1 MSRVPIVALLFFVSS
16 ASILRAQST
25 SASLAGRITDPSKA
39 LIVDA
44 KVAAVNGG
52 TNFRYETTTNAEGA
66 YYLANLAPGVYRLEV
81 EKTGFKK
88 IIKPDV
94 ILHVQDALAIDFTM
108 TLGAASETVTVE
120 AGAPLLN
127 TSDASVSTL
136 IGNRFVE
143 NMPLNGRSFS
153 SLIDLTPGV
162 VLTPTNQYQQGQFS
176 VNGQRP
182 DANYFLVDGVSANLG
197 NGTVSPAQGGAGQLP
212 ATSAFGGTSN
222 LVSLDALEEFRIQT
236 STFAPEYGSTP
247 GAQISVVTKSGTN
260 SFHGTAFEYWRNEI
274 LDANDWFADNQGLKK
289 AALRQN
295 DFGGVLGGPIIKD
308 KLFFFG
314 SYEGLRVR
322 QPLIANTYVPTLA
335 TLASASAGVQPLLN
349 AFPKPTPGGKDFGNG
364 TAAFTASYSDPSSL
378 DSSSIRIDYLPL
390 QKVTVFGR
398 YSDSP
403 SSVAQRAAGVE
414 QRAYSEILHTKN
426 RFQSLTLGSNQ
437 LITTRLT
444 NEFRFNYSRSRGEN
458 FDTLDNF
465 GGAVPPPDSVLFPS
479 FASSN
484 TASFSFFGDF
494 NPFGLNYDKG
504 KLANN
509 LQHQINV
516 TDNVSRV
523 IGTHQ
528 LKFGLDYRRLR
539 PEAGLLAYDVQYVF
553 GSLAAIVANTVPEAF
568 IVSRTADVQLVI
580 SNWSLFAQ
588 DTWKATHNLTI
599 TYGVRWEYNA
609 APSSPNGT
617 LPFTVTGLNNLATA
631 QLAPPGTPLW
641 DPQKD
646 DFAPRLGVAW
656 QPRPTL
662 VVRAGA
668 GIFYDLGYSDVTDAM
683 TAFPYAQQKLLLG
696 TPTMA
701 LSFPLSAA
709 NAAPPPFTTAPPS
722 PYTAVVD
729 PNHVLPRTYE
739 WNAAVEQT
747 VSRADVLTLTYVG
760 ARGRKLMR
768 QDLYNA
774 PNPNFNGEFDL
785 MRNGASS
792 SYDALQ
798 AQFRHRLAHGLQTLF
813 SYTWAHAI
821 DDVSSDVFF
830 VNVPPGVAPSSSD
843 RGPSDYDI
851 RQTFAGA
858 VSYDIPAAGSGVWKS
873 IFGNWSADSIIYVR
887 TAPPVNVVTGLD
899 PFNTG
904 FLAGAFGVAR
914 PNLVPGVPL
923 YLDESN
929 APGGKI
935 INAGAFSVPAVG
947 QGDLGRNALRG
958 FGATQLDL
966 TLRRQFRFT
975 ERLSLQARADFF
987 NIFNHP
993 NFGSPN
999 NYLDSSP
1006 GMPNPLFG
1014 QSTQTL
1020 NTWLGSGGQS
1030 GGLNPLYQIGGPR
1043 SIQLALKLV
1052 F

>member
-1 MSRVPIVALLFFVSS
+1 MCRVPIFALVFLVSF
-16 ASILRAQST
+16 ASVVCAQST
-25 SASLAGRITDPSKA
+25 NASLAGRITDPSRA

-44 KVAAVNGG
+44 KVTAISPG
-52 TNFRYETTTNAEGA
+52 TNFRYETTTNRAGE
-66 YYLANLAPGVYRLEV
+66 YYLANLAPGAYRLEI

-88 IIKPDV
+88 LIKPDV
-94 ILHVQDALAIDFTM
+94 ILHVQDAVAIDFIM
-108 TLGAASETVTVE
+108 SLGAASETITVE

-162 VLTPTNQYQQGQFS
+162 VLTPTNQYEQGQFS

-182 DANYFLVDGVSANLG
+182 DANYFMVDGVSANLG

-212 ATSAFGGTSN
+212 VTSAFGGTSN

-236 STFAPEYGSTP
+236 STFAPEYGRTP
-247 GAQISVVTKSGTN
+247 GAQVSVVTKSGTN
-260 SFHGTAFEYWRNEI
+260 ALHGTAFEYFRNDV
-274 LDANDWFADNQGLKK
+274 LDANDWFADNQSLKK
-289 AALRQN
+289 PELRQN
-295 DFGGVLGGPIIKD
+295 DFGGVLGGPIIRD

-314 SYEGLRVR
+314 SYEGARVR

-335 TLASASAGVQPLLN
+335 TLASAPAAVQPLLN
-349 AFPKPTPGGKDFGNG
+349 AFPKPTPGGKDFGDG
-364 TAAFTASYSDPSSL
+364 TAAFIAGYSDPSSL
-378 DSSSIRIDYLPL
+378 DSSSIRIDYLPF

-398 YSDSP
+398 YSDAP
-403 SSVAQRAAGVE
+403 SSIAQRAAGPE
-414 QRAYSEILHTKN
+414 QRTYSEILHTKD
-426 RFQSLTLGSNQ
+426 RIQSLTLGSNQ
-437 LITTRLT
+437 LLTPRLT
-444 NEFRFNYSRSRGEN
+444 NEIRFNYSRSRGDN
-458 FDTLDNF
+458 FDALDNF
-465 GGAVPPPDSVLFPS
+465 GGAVPPPDSALFPS

-484 TASFSFFGDF
+484 TGSFSFFGDF
-494 NPFGLNYDKG
+494 NPFGLNFDKG
-504 KLANN
+504 RLANN
-509 LQHQINV
+509 LQHQINI
-516 TDNVSRV
+516 TDSISRV
-523 IGTHQ
+523 IATHQ

-539 PEAGLLAYDVQYVF
+539 PEQGDLAYDVQYVF
-553 GSLAAIVANTVPEAF
+553 GSLQAVLANSVPEAF
-568 IVSRTADVQLVI
+568 IASRTADVQLII
-580 SNWSLFAQ
+580 SNWSLFAR
-588 DTWKATHNLTI
+588 DTWNVTRNVTI
-599 TYGVRWEYNA
+599 TYGLRWEYNA
-609 APSSPNGT
+609 APTSPNDT
-617 LPFTVTGLNNLATA
+617 LPFTVTGLDNLATA

-641 DPQKD
+641 NPQKD
-646 DFAPRLGVAW
+646 DFAPRLGLAW
-656 QPRPTL
+656 QPRPSV

-683 TAFPYAQQKLLLG
+683 TAFPYVQQKLLLSS
-696 TPTMA
+696 PSLS

-747 VSRADVLTLTYVG
+747 LGRADVLVLTYLG
-760 ARGRKLMR
+760 AGGRKLMR

-774 PNPNFNGEFDL
+774 PNPNFTGEFDL
-785 MRNGASS
+785 MRNGATS
-792 SYDALQ
+792 SYNALQ
-798 AQFRHRLAHGLQTLF
+798 AQFRHRLAYGLQTLF
-813 SYTWAHAI
+813 SYTWAHGI
-821 DDVSSDVFF
+821 DDVSSDVYF
-830 VNVPPGVAPSSSD
+830 VNVPPGDTPSSGE
-843 RGPSDYDI
+843 RGPSDNDI

-858 VSYDIPAAGSGVWKS
+858 ISYEIPGPGSGIWRSVLGS
-873 IFGNWSADSIIYVR
+873 WSTDSIIYAR
-887 TAPPVNVVTGLD
+887 SAPPVNVVTGLD

-904 FLAGAFGVAR
+904 FLAGAFGIAR
-914 PNLVPGVPL
+914 PNLVPSVPL
-923 YLDESN
+923 YLDESG

-935 INAGAFSVPAVG
+935 INAAAFSLPAAG

-966 TLRRQFRFT
+966 TLRRQFSFT

-999 NYLDSSP
+999 NYLDSGP
-1006 GMPNPLFG
+1006 GVPNPLFG
-1014 QSTQTL
+1014 QSNSTL
-1020 NTWLGSGGQS
+1020 ASYLGSGGQG

-1043 SIQLALKLV
+1043 SIQLALKLQ